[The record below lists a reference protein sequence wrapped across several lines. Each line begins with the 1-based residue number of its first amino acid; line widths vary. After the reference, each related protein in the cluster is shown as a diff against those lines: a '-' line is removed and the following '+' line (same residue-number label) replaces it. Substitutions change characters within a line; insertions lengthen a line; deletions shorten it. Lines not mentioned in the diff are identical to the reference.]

1 MCDKGLGVW
10 TQCDQV
16 QRQPALLTADKKG
29 RLYPTDNIHC
39 GAWITSRIL
48 QGRETSWNKGWGL
61 TKAAWKGEKDGKVDD
76 KELQEQPE
84 EDEYSSVESGDP
96 WRQGDD
102 VMK

>member
-1 MCDKGLGVW
+1 M
-10 TQCDQV
+10 
-16 QRQPALLTADKKG
+16 
-29 RLYPTDNIHC
+29 
-39 GAWITSRIL
+39 
-48 QGRETSWNKGWGL
+48 
-61 TKAAWKGEKDGKVDD
+61 DD